1 MPRNGAGTATPPAG
15 NPVVAGTAIST
26 TWGNNT
32 VNDVYSE
39 LTNSIPRDGQAA
51 PTASLP
57 MGGYRHTNVGDSAAY
72 NQYLTAK
79 QAINDTANYVTTV
92 AGTADVITIAPT
104 ISPSAYVDGARFVFT
119 AASTN
124 TSTVTLN
131 VSSLGAKAV
140 VWPDG
145 SVMAAGDIQS
155 GAWAYVRYNGTAF
168 VLENVSKSARQAVT
182 VNTMSN
188 LKKITGAVNGQKV
201 SMVGYYT
208 ATDGVCSDYYWDAA
222 STATSNDGSVVQA
235 TAVTTG
241 RWMLV
246 HNDSVNVLQFGA
258 KADGT
263 NDSTYIN
270 NAAASGVARIV
281 ISSTHYL
288 TSAITVPS
296 DTTIEFL
303 SGGSIDYDGTGNVF
317 YTAGTLGTLYG
328 LASDVAKGAT
338 SFTVTAGNGSNFAA
352 GDSVWM
358 QSEADALSYVGHK
371 KGEIVTV
378 LSVSSDTINI
388 NGVFADSYTVAT
400 TAKAGV
406 ATMKSNI
413 RYVNPMITNRKWAS
427 ATTTATSSFIRADF
441 VRNLSITGGVLA
453 KNNAAAFVTINCV
466 DVKMHGVTARDLRDD
481 EGHSVLGYGVEAGG
495 ATQSMQITG
504 CTFEKCRH
512 GVTTGTANIGPT
524 PSYGVQRGIT
534 ISGCT
539 AIDCTA
545 ASFDTH
551 EDSDGVT
558 FTGNT
563 VIRGS
568 IVGIATRSYRT
579 TITGNT
585 VLGVNGNGI
594 YCDSSSLDTNISGN
608 TISNCR
614 KTDDTVDGRGH
625 GVFTTGAQ
633 TLVSGNLITDCDN
646 FGVYVGNTGAAGRDV
661 MVTNNTIISNGKNR
675 STYWKDAGTNPC
687 TAGIC
692 INTNANRLEIIGN
705 HISDGQA
712 VKTQLYGIWVRTII
726 GTGEG
731 VVVANNTCSGNNTG
745 PWLNESGKTLINF
758 HGNNPYTMPGHTRRV
773 DTSTGLIAAATEASV
788 SVAFGVTLDNSNYDI
803 AHVVYGDNLEIRNV
817 SAVGKTGYTAKV
829 YNRDGVSAR
838 TGTIRTSITTRET

>member
-1 MPRNGAGTATPPAG
+1 MSKALTQWPRVRFMDANGNPLAGGKIHTYLTGTSSTPKKTYSDSTGTENTNPVILDAEGYADIWLDGDYAYRFRLENALGTLQWQRDGIGAAAGSRVDTMAGLRASTGTANG
-15 NPVVAGTAIST
+15 
-26 TWGNNT
+26 
-32 VNDVYSE
+32 E
-39 LTNSIPRDGQAA
+39 
-51 PTASLP
+51 
-57 MGGYRHTNVGDSAAY
+57 
-72 NQYLTAK
+72 
-79 QAINDTANYVTTV
+79 
-92 AGTADVITIAPT
+92 TIQM
-104 ISPSAYVDGARFVFT
+104 
-119 AASTN
+119 
-124 TSTVTLN
+124 L
-131 VSSLGAKAV
+131 
-140 VWPDG
+140 
-145 SVMAAGDIQS
+145 
-155 GAWAYVRYNGTAF
+155 
-168 VLENVSKSARQAVT
+168 
-182 VNTMSN
+182 
-188 LKKITGAVNGQKV
+188 
-201 SMVGYYT
+201 GYYAIGDGPGGLYRWDSSST
-208 ATDGVCSDYYWDAA
+208 ATDNGGTIIKA
-222 STATSNDGSVVQA
+222 TATA
-235 TAVTTG
+235 TG
-241 RWMLV
+241 RWMLIHDGTV
-246 HNDSVNVLQFGA
+246 DVLQFGA

-263 NDSTYIN
+263 NDSVYIN

-288 TSAITVPS
+288 TSVITVPS

-303 SGGSIDYDGTGNVF
+303 SGGAIDYDGTGNVF
-317 YTAGTLGTLYG
+317 YIAGSLGTLYA

-352 GDSVWM
+352 GNSVWI

-371 KGEIVTV
+371 KAELVTV
-378 LSVSSDTINI
+378 LSVLSDTITI

-400 TAKAGV
+400 TAQAGV
-406 ATMKSNI
+406 ATMKENI
-413 RYVNPMITNRKWAS
+413 RYINPMITNRKWAS
-427 ATTTATSSFIRADF
+427 AKTTATSSFIRADF

-481 EGHSVLGYGVEAGG
+481 AGNIILGYGVEAGG

-524 PSYGVQRGIT
+524 PNYGVQRGIT

-539 AIDCTA
+539 AIDCTS

-563 VIRGS
+563 VIRGG

-585 VLGVNGNGI
+585 ITGVAGNGI
-594 YCDSSSLDTNISGN
+594 YCDNSSLDTTITGN

-614 KTDDTVDGRGH
+614 KTDETVNGRGH

-646 FGVYVGNTGAAGRDV
+646 FGVYVGNTGATGRDV

-675 STYWKDAGTNPC
+675 STAWVDVYLAPC
-687 TAGIC
+687 TAGVY
-692 INTNANRLEIIGN
+692 INSNANRIEVVGN

-712 VKTQLYGIWVRTII
+712 VKTQLYGIWAGVII

-731 VVVANNTCSGNNTG
+731 VVVANNTCSGNKTG

-773 DTSTGLIAAATEASV
+773 DTSTGVIATTTEASV
-788 SVAFGVTLDNSNYDI
+788 SVLFGVTLGNSNYDI

-817 SAVGKTGYTAKV
+817 SAVGAAGYTAKV
-829 YNRDGVSAR
+829 YNRDGVSVR
-838 TGTIRTSITTRET
+838 TGTIRTSITTRE

>member
-1 MPRNGAGTATPPAG
+1 MDANGNPLAGGKIHTYLTGTSTPKTTYSNSTGTANT
-15 NPVVAGTAIST
+15 NPVILDAEGYADIWLDGDYAYRFRLENALGTLQWQRDGIGAAAGSRVDTMAGLRASTGTANGETIQMLGYYT
-26 TWGNNT
+26 PG
-32 VNDVYSE
+32 
-39 LTNSIPRDGQAA
+39 DG
-51 PTASLP
+51 
-57 MGGYRHTNVGDSAAY
+57 GGGLFRWD
-72 NQYLTAK
+72 
-79 QAINDTANYVTTV
+79 
-92 AGTADVITIAPT
+92 
-104 ISPSAYVDGARFVFT
+104 
-119 AASTN
+119 N
-124 TSTVTLN
+124 TSTATDN
-131 VSSLGAKAV
+131 GGTIIKA
-140 VWPDG
+140 
-145 SVMAAGDIQS
+145 
-155 GAWAYVRYNGTAF
+155 
-168 VLENVSKSARQAVT
+168 
-182 VNTMSN
+182 
-188 LKKITGAVNGQKV
+188 
-201 SMVGYYT
+201 T
-208 ATDGVCSDYYWDAA
+208 AT
-222 STATSNDGSVVQA
+222 
-235 TAVTTG
+235 TTG
-241 RWMLV
+241 RWLLV
-246 HNDSVNVLQFGA
+246 HNESINVLQFGA

-263 NDSTYIN
+263 NDSAYIN

-371 KGEIVTV
+371 KAELVTV

-400 TAKAGV
+400 TAQAGV
-406 ATMKSNI
+406 ATMKENI
-413 RYVNPMITNRKWAS
+413 RYINPMITNRKWAS
-427 ATTTATSSFIRADF
+427 AKTTATSSLILAYF
-441 VRNLSITGGVLA
+441 VRNLSVIGGVLA
-453 KNNAAAFVTINCV
+453 ENNAAGFVPLNCV
-466 DVKMHGVTARDLRDD
+466 DVKMHGVTARDLRDNA
-481 EGHSVLGYGVEAGG
+481 GIGIYGYGVEAGG

-512 GVTTGTANIGPT
+512 GVTTGTAGSGPT
-524 PSYGVQRGIT
+524 PNYGVQRGIT
-534 ISGCT
+534 VSGCT

-563 VIRGS
+563 VIRGGV
-568 IVGIATRSYRT
+568 VGIATRSYRT

-585 VLGVNGNGI
+585 IHGVKGNGI

-614 KTDDTVDGRGH
+614 KTDETVNGRGH

-646 FGVYVGNTGAAGRDV
+646 FGVYVGNTGATGRDV

-675 STYWKDAGTNPC
+675 STDWKDVGTNPC
-687 TAGIC
+687 TAGVY
-692 INTNANRLEIIGN
+692 INSNANRIEVVGN

-712 VKTQLYGIWVRTII
+712 VKTQLYGIWVGVII

-745 PWLNESGKTLINF
+745 PWLNESGKKLINF

-773 DTSTGLIAAATEASV
+773 DTSTGLIATTTEASV

-803 AHVVYGDNLEIRNV
+803 SHVVYGDNLEIRNV

-838 TGTIRTSITTRET
+838 TGTIRTSITTREI